1 MKLIVGL
8 GNPGDEH
15 KENRHNVGF
24 MVVDRL
30 AEEAE
35 WESKFEA
42 LILKSRD
49 CLLVKPQTFMNNSGT
64 AVKKIMNFYK
74 LNIDDLVVV
83 HDDLDIR
90 LAEYKIQEG
99 VGPKVHNGL
108 TSVEERLGTK
118 DFWRVRVGVDNR
130 PVGEARTPGDEYVLA
145 DFTSEE
151 KEIIEGV
158 IEKVV
163 KEL

>member
-1 MKLIVGL
+1 
-8 GNPGDEH
+8 
-15 KENRHNVGF
+15 
-24 MVVDRL
+24 
-30 AEEAE
+30 
-35 WESKFEA
+35 
-42 LILKSRD
+42 
-49 CLLVKPQTFMNNSGT
+49 
-64 AVKKIMNFYK
+64 
-74 LNIDDLVVV
+74 
-83 HDDLDIR
+83 
-90 LAEYKIQEG
+90 
-99 VGPKVHNGL
+99 GPKVHNGL